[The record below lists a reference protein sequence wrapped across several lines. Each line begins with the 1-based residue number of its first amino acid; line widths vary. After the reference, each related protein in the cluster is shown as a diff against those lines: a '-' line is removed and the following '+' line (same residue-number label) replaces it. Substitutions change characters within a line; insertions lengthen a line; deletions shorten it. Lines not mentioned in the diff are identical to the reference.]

1 MTPLAAKR
9 LLVVREP
16 IGKQPLTCLLCN
28 LTEHFPDDFMGS
40 ITSFRSYRM
49 KHEAHFVIYG
59 LHKEYKRRINVN
71 DSSVKD
77 QCVRSV
83 RGFTLQHVKKIFF
96 YFLTTHTDI
105 PCVN

>member
-1 MTPLAAKR
+1 
-9 LLVVREP
+9 
-16 IGKQPLTCLLCN
+16 
-28 LTEHFPDDFMGS
+28 
-40 ITSFRSYRM
+40 M

-59 LHKEYKRRINVN
+59 LHKEYKRRITVN

-83 RGFTLQHVKKIFF
+83 RGFTLQHVTAFNFF
-96 YFLTTHTDI
+96 FLLLLFLTSHTDI